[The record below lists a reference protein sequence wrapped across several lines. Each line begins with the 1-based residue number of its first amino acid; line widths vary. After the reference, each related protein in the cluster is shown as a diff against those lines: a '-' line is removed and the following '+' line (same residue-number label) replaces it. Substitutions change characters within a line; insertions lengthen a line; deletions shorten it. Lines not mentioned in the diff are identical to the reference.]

1 MSPQKPQAKN
11 KFVYIDYIL
20 CFNPFFKIKV
30 YTAQLHPDYLLFFS
44 EIEKI
49 INHPPKKQF
58 SQNISK
64 RGKLP
69 LFTHSCAVFSKKKK
83 KIATM
88 AKK

>member
-11 KFVYIDYIL
+11 KFVYIYYIL
-20 CFNPFFKIKV
+20 RFNSFFKIKV
-30 YTAQLHPDYLLFFS
+30 YTVELHPDYLLFFS

-49 INHPPKKQF
+49 INHPPKKPF

-64 RGKLP
+64 RGKLQ
-69 LFTHSCAVFSKKKK
+69 LFLLTHVQSSQK